1 MRLLELFSRRGG
13 LALRWSGMP
22 PEPLLLRVLSLDGSL
37 VRELSL
43 PPGSAGQTDL
53 DLPTGPLA
61 VWAEVVSHRGGR
73 VAFSAPVTVNRGDWA
88 LDPLLW
94 S

>member
-1 MRLLELFSRRGG
+1 MHLLELFSRRGG
-13 LALRWSGMP
+13 LALKWAGMP

-37 VRELSL
+37 VREQSL
-43 PPGSAGQTDL
+43 PPGSSGTTDL
-53 DLPTGPLA
+53 DLPSGPLA

-73 VAFSAPVTVNRGDWA
+73 VAFSAPVTVSHGDWA
-88 LDPLLW
+88 LDSALW